1 MDRSRISLRA
11 HPASLATALALA
23 LSMPALAQT
32 SPGGDFR
39 DFKLPPKPTSLP
51 VVGPIDGD
59 TPAPRRAAPTPTPV
73 PTVAPPP
80 PATRTTSQQAPAPSR
95 QAQPLPHPRPAAPV
109 ATQPPPASADAPA
122 PVAVPTT
129 SSGSL
134 FPSAPSTS
142 AAAPPL
148 DASARV
154 IEDDKGDAL
163 WWLWPLLAA
172 GLAGLA
178 GLGWMLWRR
187 RTEVA
192 PVEPAFV
199 RPRVPAPEPAAD
211 AVSVADPVATPAPE
225 PLPAPAFAASQPGL
239 AVTLEVTRMSA
250 TLVNATLT
258 YRLKVAN
265 TGSLPIAEVAI
276 AGDMVSAHASVPNAE
291 MLGADGVPM
300 PELHRITALAPGES
314 KDLTGD
320 IRLPLAAII
329 PIQRGDARLFVP
341 LARFRSTGTCA
352 GVPVVTHSA
361 FLVGQEP
368 EARAKLQPFRLDLGP
383 RMYSQVG
390 QRPIVVAA

>member
-1 MDRSRISLRA
+1 MDRSRTPLRA
-11 HPASLATALALA
+11 LSSSLAAALALA
-23 LSMPALAQT
+23 LSAPALAQ
-32 SPGGDFR
+32 SAPGGDFR
-39 DFKLPPKPTSLP
+39 DFKLPPKPSSSP
-51 VVGPIDGD
+51 VVGPVDGD
-59 TPAPRRAAPTPTPV
+59 TPAPRRATPTPA
-73 PTVAPPP
+73 PIATVAPPP
-80 PATRTTSQQAPAPSR
+80 PTSQTTAQPAPTPSR
-95 QAQPLPHPRPAAPV
+95 QAQPQPQPRATAPAATQVP
-109 ATQPPPASADAPA
+109 ATSAASPA

-134 FPSAPSTS
+134 FPSAPGTS
-142 AAAPPL
+142 AAAIPP

-154 IEDDKGDAL
+154 IEEDSGDGL

-187 RTEVA
+187 RAKAVPA
-192 PVEPAFV
+192 EPEFV
-199 RPRVPAPEPAAD
+199 RPRVPVAEPAAD
-211 AVSVADPVATPAPE
+211 ATPDGPEPVAAAE

-239 AVTLEVTRMSA
+239 AVTLDVTRMSA
-250 TLVNATLT
+250 TLVNATLS

-265 TGSLPIAEVAI
+265 TGTLPLADVTI

-291 MLGADGVPM
+291 MLGADGAAM

-314 KDLTGD
+314 KVLTGD

-352 GVPVVTHSA
+352 GVPVVAHSA

>member
-1 MDRSRISLRA
+1 
-11 HPASLATALALA
+11 
-23 LSMPALAQT
+23 
-32 SPGGDFR
+32 
-39 DFKLPPKPTSLP
+39 
-51 VVGPIDGD
+51 
-59 TPAPRRAAPTPTPV
+59 
-73 PTVAPPP
+73 
-80 PATRTTSQQAPAPSR
+80 
-95 QAQPLPHPRPAAPV
+95 
-109 ATQPPPASADAPA
+109 
-122 PVAVPTT
+122 VPTT
-129 SSGSL
+129 ASGSL

-142 AAAPPL
+142 AAVVPP

-154 IEDDKGDAL
+154 IEDDSGDSL

-172 GLAGLA
+172 GIAGPA
-178 GLGWMLWRR
+178 ALGWMLWRR
-187 RTEVA
+187 RAEAVPA
-192 PVEPAFV
+192 EPEFV
-199 RPRVPAPEPAAD
+199 RPRVPVAEPAAEP
-211 AVSVADPVATPAPE
+211 AATTVPVAAPAGE
-225 PLPAPAFAASQPGL
+225 PLPTPAFAASQPGL
-239 AVTLEVTRMSA
+239 SVILEVTRMSA

-258 YRLKVAN
+258 YRLKVVN
-265 TGSLPIAEVAI
+265 TGTLPIAEVAI

-291 MLGADGVPM
+291 MLGADGVHM

-314 KDLTGD
+314 KLLTGD

-352 GVPVVTHSA
+352 GVPVVAHSA